1 MQGVQEQMMKKF
13 VASGVAIMGMVIM
26 TACGPTDGE
35 SGSSGQV
42 TTGTSS
48 ADELSGAR
56 KKIFFD
62 LLENTKNKPS
72 GVSDEELVRQGN
84 AICAV
89 DGNGGVGGVI
99 GSAFDVTRETK
110 KKLDISFKDAVVVV
124 GAARAACKA
133 QP

>member
-1 MQGVQEQMMKKF
+1 MTKKF
-13 VASGVAIMGMVIM
+13 VASGVAIMGMAIM

-35 SGSSGQV
+35 SGSSDQA

-48 ADELSGAR
+48 ASELRGAR
-56 KKIFFD
+56 QKIF
-62 LLENTKNKPS
+62 LNVLENTKNKPS

-84 AICAV
+84 AICAA
-89 DGNGGVGGVI
+89 DGNGGVGGAI
-99 GSAFDVTRETK
+99 GSAVNVTRETK
-110 KKLDISFKDAVVVV
+110 KKLNISLKDAVAVV

>member
-1 MQGVQEQMMKKF
+1 MTKKL
-13 VASGVAIMGMVIM
+13 VACGVAIMGMAVM

-35 SGSSGQV
+35 SVSSDHA
-42 TTGTSS
+42 TTGTFS
-48 ADELSGAR
+48 ANELSGAR

-84 AICAV
+84 AICAT
-89 DGNGGVGGVI
+89 DGNGGVGGAI
-99 GSAFDVTRETK
+99 GSAIDVTRETK
-110 KKLDISFKDAVVVV
+110 KKLDLSFKDAVAVV